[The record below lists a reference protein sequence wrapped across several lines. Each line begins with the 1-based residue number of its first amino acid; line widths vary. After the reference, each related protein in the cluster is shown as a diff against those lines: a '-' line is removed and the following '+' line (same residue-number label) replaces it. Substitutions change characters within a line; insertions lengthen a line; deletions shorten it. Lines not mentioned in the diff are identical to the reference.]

1 MKINQLKESTVD
13 LTLLHEHLLY
23 NNPILIEAYQGL
35 TAEQHGIVEGVYR
48 SFLPLI
54 EATLT
59 ADQVRS
65 LFGNLETELAATG
78 KNKTVIGKGIDAARA
93 GVGYAKQV
101 NDAINKFGS
110 WLQDTAPVKFA
121 DEKFEQLRKKIAA
134 KYPKLNSS
142 LDSLGNWM
150 KENPGKSAAVI
161 GLMTVLASLGG
172 GPAGGAIAG
181 QILRGAAELV
191 KGERL
196 STALGKSIKT
206 AAYGAMAGWALEGIG
221 NWLEGWRVS
230 AVPYER
236 VPGLTQISINLEREI
251 TGPGIRLVDSLGS
264 IVVPQERAQEFIQL
278 ANQARSGSTTA
289 FSELWN
295 FTRTFNVRDALAN
308 INASQ
313 AEIKAIAIANDQFL
327 SNLKMAN
334 DAVVALAQGSI
345 AGKIAPADVKVD
357 GKPLNAAPTKEARS
371 ISSFSLTETQLKLL
385 FDYTAKIN
393 EGPFDNIV
401 KAVGRGLS
409 KLSTKFTAD
418 QLYQAWEKAGS
429 PTDSEDVKIFLIRK
443 GIDKKL
449 VDKIWQD
456 AGIDDAKAKAV
467 DNATATSNSTKSSDE
482 PFAFDL
488 KDIDK
493 FNSQANKITGV
504 IFTPGSDLHA
514 ALSPNQDFKENLE
527 NFIVNIVGE
536 VKDKYVSMPTDRL
549 KKIANS
555 NLIPDIVNRNEVQA
569 ALVGHLDLN
578 KFPPEFRTNISIA
591 AAGVEEA
598 FDRLFLI
605 WLRLAVKERDLT
617 GNKNSTEAYFLL
629 SSWAKKSL
637 SIVDRIRVSVPAP
650 KGKKK

>member
-1 MKINQLKESTVD
+1 MKINQLRESSEE
-13 LTLLHEHLLY
+13 LSLLHEYLLQ
-23 NNPILIEAYQGL
+23 NNPILVEACQGL
-35 TAEQHGIVEGVYR
+35 TVKQHSIVEGVYR
-48 SFLPLI
+48 SFLPII

-59 ADQVRS
+59 ADQIKS
-65 LFGNLETELAATG
+65 LFGNVEANLTATG
-78 KNKTVIGKGIDAARA
+78 QNKTVIGKGIDAARA

-101 NDAINKFGS
+101 NDAIDKFGS
-110 WLQDTAPVKFA
+110 WLQDTAPVKYA

-142 LDSLGNWM
+142 LDSLGGWM

-196 STALGKSIKT
+196 STALGKSVKT

-221 NWLEGWRVS
+221 NWLEGWRVT

-236 VPGLTQISINLEREI
+236 VPGLTQININLTREI
-251 TGPGIRLVDSLGS
+251 TAPGIRLSDTLGS
-264 IVVPQERAQEFIQL
+264 IVVPQDRAQEFIGL
-278 ANQARSGSTTA
+278 AEQARNGSTTA
-289 FSELWN
+289 FRDLWN

-313 AEIKAIAIANDQFL
+313 AEIRAIAIANDQFL
-327 SNLKMAN
+327 NNLKMAN

-345 AGKIAPADVKVD
+345 AGKLGAADVKID
-357 GKPLNAAPTKEARS
+357 GKPLNATATKEDTV
-371 ISSFSLTETQLKLL
+371 ISAFSLNEKQIKLL
-385 FDYTAKIN
+385 FDYTVKLN
-393 EGPFDNIV
+393 EGPFDSIV

-449 VDKIWQD
+449 VDQIWQD
-456 AGIDDAKAKAV
+456 AGIKDAVAKKIR
-467 DNATATSNSTKSSDE
+467 NPSD
-482 PFAFDL
+482 PFAFDP
-488 KDIDK
+488 KDVAK
-493 FNSQANKITGV
+493 FNAQANRITGEL
-504 IFTPGSDLHA
+504 FTPGSELHV
-514 ALSPNQDFKENLE
+514 ALVPNQDFKENLQ

-536 VKDKYVSMPTDRL
+536 VQEKYVSMPTEQL
-549 KKIANS
+549 QKIANS

-569 ALVGHLDLN
+569 ALVGHLDLS
-578 KFPPEFRTNISIA
+578 KFPADFKTNISIA
-591 AAGVEEA
+591 AAGVEQA
-598 FDRLFLI
+598 FDTLFLI
-605 WLRLAVKERDLT
+605 WLKLAVKERKLT

-629 SSWAKKSL
+629 RDWAKKSL
-637 SIVDRIRVSVPAP
+637 SIVDRIRITAPAQR
-650 KGKKK
+650 KK